1 MLTVFGR
8 AEVALTRDPARFG
21 AVKAALES
29 SGIEYSVKMRDPDS
43 PHPYDQAQVG
53 SLGIRPAWEYRIYVN
68 KKDLE
73 RAQAVLAR
81 I

>member
-1 MLTVFGR
+1 MLTAFNR
-8 AEVALTRDPARFG
+8 AEVALTRDPARFS
-21 AVKAALES
+21 AVKTALES

-43 PHPYDQAQVG
+43 PHPLDQARVG
-53 SLGIRPAWEYRIYVN
+53 SLGIRPGREYRIYVN
-68 KKDLE
+68 QKDLE